1 MVNKLTIDGQVKI
14 REPEIQD
21 AEQIAIL
28 SEQLNYSATK
38 TQIEQRLLQIQ
49 NNNSHIVYVA
59 TVANDD
65 VIGWVHA
72 HIYDLIVMPKQAVI
86 LGLVVDKDY
95 RNHGIGTILMQQIEE
110 WANLLGCDGVILR
123 SNIKR
128 KEAHLFYEKIGYT
141 NIKQSMTF
149 SKKL

>member
-1 MVNKLTIDGQVKI
+1 MTNQLTIDRQFKI
-14 REPEIQD
+14 RESQIQD

-28 SEQLNYSATK
+28 CDQLNYSATK
-38 TQIEQRLLQIQ
+38 TQIEQRLVQIQ

-59 TVANDD
+59 TVANDY

-72 HIYDLIVMPKQAVI
+72 QICDLLVMPKQAMI
-86 LGLVVDKDY
+86 LGLVVEKDY
-95 RNHGIGTILMQQIEE
+95 RNHGIGRFLMQQIEQ
-110 WANLLGCDGVILR
+110 WASLLGCDGVRLN

-141 NIKQSMTF
+141 NLKQSVTF
-149 SKKL
+149 TKKL

>member
-1 MVNKLTIDGQVKI
+1 MVNKLTIGKQVQT
-14 REPEIQD
+14 RQSQIQD

-28 SEQLNYSATK
+28 SEQLNYPATK
-38 TQIEQRLLQIQ
+38 TQIEQRLVQIE

-65 VIGWVHA
+65 VIGWVHG
-72 HIYDLIVMPKQAVI
+72 HIYDLIVMPKQAMI
-86 LGLVVDKDY
+86 LGLVVDKNY
-95 RNHGIGTILMQQIEE
+95 RSHGIGRILMQQIEQ
-110 WANLLGCDGVILR
+110 WASLLGCDGVRLN

-149 SKKL
+149 TKKL

>member
-1 MVNKLTIDGQVKI
+1 MTNQLTIDRQVKI
-14 REPEIQD
+14 RESQIQD

-28 SEQLNYSATK
+28 CDQLNYSATK
-38 TQIEQRLLQIQ
+38 TQIEQRLIQIQ

-59 TVANDD
+59 TVVNDY

-72 HIYDLIVMPKQAVI
+72 QIYDLLVMPKQAMI
-86 LGLVVDKDY
+86 LGLVVEKDY
-95 RNHGIGTILMQQIEE
+95 RNHGIGRFLMQQIEQ
-110 WANLLGCDGVILR
+110 WASLLGCDGVRLN

-141 NIKQSMTF
+141 NLKQSVTF
-149 SKKL
+149 TKKL

>member
-1 MVNKLTIDGQVKI
+1 MTNKISTDVQVQI
-14 REPEIQD
+14 RQSQIQD

-28 SEQLNYSATK
+28 SEQLNYPATK
-38 TQIEQRLLQIQ
+38 TQIEQRLLQIH

-59 TVANDD
+59 TVANDY

-72 HIYDLIVMPKQAVI
+72 HIYDLIVMPKQAII

-95 RNHGIGTILMQQIEE
+95 RNYGIGRFLMQQIEQ
-110 WANLLGCDGVILR
+110 WASLLGCDGIRLN

-128 KEAHLFYEKIGYT
+128 KEAHVFYEKIGYT

-149 SKKL
+149 TKKT

>member
-1 MVNKLTIDGQVKI
+1 MTNKVSTDVQVKI
-14 REPEIQD
+14 RQSKIQD

-28 SEQLNYSATK
+28 SEQLNYPATK
-38 TQIEQRLLQIQ
+38 TQIEQRLLQIE

-59 TVANDD
+59 TVENDY

-72 HIYDLIVMPKQAVI
+72 HIYDLIVMPKQAMI

-95 RNHGIGTILMQQIEE
+95 RNHGIGRFLMQQIEQ
-110 WANLLGCDGVILR
+110 WASLLGCDGIRLN

-128 KEAHLFYEKIGYT
+128 KEAHLFYEKIGYR

-149 SKKL
+149 AKTL